1 MQQYRNILVNGF
13 KTLDISVTESQLD
26 QLLAYHAL
34 LMKWNKAYNL
44 TAVRDPLEMVS
55 RHLVDSLTILPYMRG
70 ENLLDVGCGGGLP
83 GIVIAI
89 MNPDRKMTLL
99 DSNGKKT
106 RFCQQVK
113 MELKLANLSVEH
125 SRLENYQPEQLHD
138 CITSRAFAT
147 LKDMVEKSVSCCA
160 PDGYYL
166 AMKGRYPEEE
176 ISELPGNISVENIY
190 SVKTSAQAEARHLV
204 VLKQNT
210 N

>member
-1 MQQYRNILVNGF
+1 MKQYRDILIRGF
-13 KTLDISVTESQLD
+13 NEIETPVTEHQLD

-44 TAVRDPLEMVS
+44 TAVRDPLEMVT
-55 RHLVDSLTILPYMRG
+55 RHLIDSLTILPYMLG
-70 ENLLDVGCGGGLP
+70 DHILDVGSGGGLP

-89 MNPDRKMTLL
+89 MNPDRKITLL

-113 MELKLANLSVEH
+113 IELNLVNMSVEH
-125 SRLENYQPEQLHD
+125 TRLENYQPEQRHD

-166 AMKGRYPEEE
+166 AMKGLYPEQEL
-176 ISELPGNISVENIY
+176 SELPGNISIENIY
-190 SVKTSAQAEARHLV
+190 SVKTSAQTEARHLV